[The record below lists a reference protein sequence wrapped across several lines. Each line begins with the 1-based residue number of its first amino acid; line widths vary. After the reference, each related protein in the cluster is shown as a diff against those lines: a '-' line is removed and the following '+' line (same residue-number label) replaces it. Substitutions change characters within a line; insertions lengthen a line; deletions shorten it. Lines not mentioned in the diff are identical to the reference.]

1 MVLEQAAHA
10 EMVEGDLARAVR
22 LYRQVAM
29 SASASRNH
37 VARALVALGNT
48 YDLQGSPEAVPAY
61 QRVVSEFSDQSEMF
75 LVANAKLN
83 ALSAKAS
90 SGTGGKSAGA
100 EYEAILLEMAGAN
113 PRRPRIYDFSPD
125 GARLITSA
133 RATSERKKRF
143 PTLLTELYVRDTS
156 GSVSRPL
163 IEDAEDWEWIGQPRW
178 SPNGKYVFYV
188 EGKSFGVRRL
198 MLLDL
203 HSKLTK
209 QLPGDSFQVPDGFS
223 GAEWMPD
230 NAGLIIQ
237 SRDGFRIIG
246 LDGKVQKHFTGN
258 LDHMTRMGDVSPD
271 GRRLLYHKVTANKE
285 DHGEMDIWQLDLES
299 GAHSEVTNESDKKHF

>member
-1 MVLEQAAHA
+1 MKTTLLLLCAIPVSLSTATVSAQTREDAPMVLEQAAHA

-61 QRVVSEFSDQSEMF
+61 QRVVSEFSDQPEMF

-113 PRRPRIYDFSPD
+113 PRRPIRCLRSTI
-125 GARLITSA
+125 
-133 RATSERKKRF
+133 
-143 PTLLTELYVRDTS
+143 PT
-156 GSVSRPL
+156 
-163 IEDAEDWEWIGQPRW
+163 I
-178 SPNGKYVFYV
+178 
-188 EGKSFGVRRL
+188 
-198 MLLDL
+198 
-203 HSKLTK
+203 
-209 QLPGDSFQVPDGFS
+209 
-223 GAEWMPD
+223 
-230 NAGLIIQ
+230 
-237 SRDGFRIIG
+237 
-246 LDGKVQKHFTGN
+246 
-258 LDHMTRMGDVSPD
+258 
-271 GRRLLYHKVTANKE
+271 
-285 DHGEMDIWQLDLES
+285 
-299 GAHSEVTNESDKKHF
+299 